1 MTKFPRQ
8 KWLLLLVVILL
19 LTNIVTLAFFWSTR
33 PPYHEPFPNNQKPGE
48 RERRMGLFMV
58 NEMKFDKQQEE
69 TYWKLRDSMVNQQR
83 PLMDS
88 IREAKKVFFDLL
100 KQPSPS
106 DSQVYAVNNHV
117 SELQQKL
124 DMLTFRHFQQVRTL
138 CKPDQIQ
145 KFDTV
150 IKEIV
155 YRMTTFRRPNGPGK
169 PGEFKDSSRSRM
181 P

>member
-8 KWLLLLVVILL
+8 KWLMLLVVILL
-19 LTNIVTLAFFWSTR
+19 LTNIITLAFFWSMR
-33 PPYHEPFPNNQKPGE
+33 PQHHDAPFQNQKPGE

-58 NEMKFDKQQEE
+58 NEMKFDKQQED

-88 IREAKKVFFDLL
+88 IRDAKKQFFDLL
-100 KQPSPS
+100 KQPAPA
-106 DSQVYAVNNHV
+106 DSVVRAANNNV
-117 SELQQKL
+117 ARLQQKL
-124 DMLTFRHFQQVRTL
+124 DMLTFTHFQQVRTL
-138 CKPDQIQ
+138 CKPEQVA

-155 YRMTTFRRPNGPGK
+155 YRMTTFRRPGPGGPGGK
-169 PGEFKDSSRSRM
+169 PGDKDSLKNN
-181 P
+181 